1 MEASAET
8 YASRSNN
15 VFQARRKADPNNT
28 RNLMSEEGAGGKG
41 RRRRR
46 RPQRGGNSSN
56 RRSNAQGPRKSSNSR
71 KKRPQQGGRSRGGG
85 GRAPASPSPAAAR
98 YFTGEL
104 NEFELF
110 CAYHLGLDKSG
121 IPRQTALKSVADRF
135 GVKPDD
141 IQEALTEF
149 KLDKPRLS
157 QSSFDVELA
166 RLDIKV
172 APEGIDRVEIAR
184 TLFEELLES
193 GCGVGPVPDIPATPS
208 AKPE

>member
-1 MEASAET
+1 
-8 YASRSNN
+8 
-15 VFQARRKADPNNT
+15 
-28 RNLMSEEGAGGKG
+28 MSEEGAGGKG

-46 RPQRGGNSSN
+46 RPRRSGNSGGG
-56 RRSNAQGPRKSSNSR
+56 RSDGQGPRKSSNSR
-71 KKRPQQGGRSRGGG
+71 KKRPQKGGRPRGGG
-85 GRAPASPSPAAAR
+85 RRAPASPSPAAQR

-121 IPRQTALKSVADRF
+121 IPRQPALKAVAERF

-141 IQEALTEF
+141 IHDALAEF
-149 KLDKPRLS
+149 KLDKAS
-157 QSSFDVELA
+157 VAKSSFDVELA
-166 RLDIKV
+166 KLDIKV

-193 GCGVGPVPDIPATPS
+193 GCGVGPVPDIPLAPS
-208 AKPE
+208 SKPE